1 MSSPQDSSW
10 TMKRLFKL
18 KQLGQPLIRDLVGNG
33 RDTFLWL
40 YNWHS
45 MGPLYKQF
53 RDRVLVMWVNLYLL
67 TFLTLF
73 AMAIGSGPAPP
84 KILLPNGAVEDSVC
98 YELLQLVWCTLLKQ
112 LGRLSEYLGCRAPWH
127 AIVWFKKNVPRG
139 PPLSFGYAAGKGY
152 LPKIE
157 C

>member
-1 MSSPQDSSW
+1 MGFKPLKEWNKATMPRHLWVLSKKSLFEESNFLSEHSSVVYSVKTAW
-10 TMKRLFKL
+10 KELFK
-18 KQLGQPLIRDLVGNG
+18 QL
-33 RDTFLWL
+33 FMLW
-40 YNWHS
+40 
-45 MGPLYKQF
+45 
-53 RDRVLVMWVNLYLL
+53 R
-67 TFLTLF
+67 T
-73 AMAIGSGPAPP
+73 
-84 KILLPNGAVEDSVC
+84 VC